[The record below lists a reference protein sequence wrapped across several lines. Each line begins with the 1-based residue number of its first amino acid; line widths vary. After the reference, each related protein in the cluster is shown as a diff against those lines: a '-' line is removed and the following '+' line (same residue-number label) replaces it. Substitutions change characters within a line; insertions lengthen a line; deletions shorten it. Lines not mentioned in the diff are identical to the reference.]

1 MRSVAKKYWA
11 SVFLIFACATLLSAC
26 ASAPRVIAISPVL
39 DSVRP
44 AVNRSTDYPEALAAI
59 ASVMVSDLNLPAVE
73 ASVTFYPSQ
82 ASYEGGAVAESERDL
97 ALLRTQLGARAQQ
110 LKEEDVVFAARR
122 SAVSSVAV
130 GLHKRVLVNEWQ
142 FVQLPWWERMR
153 LLAHELTHTV
163 ERAWVEGRLTNWDR
177 WLSEGFADWVGYHV
191 LDRLGV
197 QTLAKSRQGSVE
209 AVVKARVDQTF
220 PTLTQLVTG
229 EEWITWLRTLGHAAT
244 YGQAFLAV
252 DLLVEQKGLPAVVE
266 YFRLF
271 GKLNNRERNFATAF
285 GEPAAKF
292 DDKFNEHLMTLV
304 AR

>member
-1 MRSVAKKYWA
+1 MQSVAKKYWA
-11 SVFLIFACATLLSAC
+11 SVFFIFACVPLLIAC
-26 ASAPRVIAISPVL
+26 ASAPRVIALSPVF

-44 AVNRSTDYPEALAAI
+44 AVNRSTDYPDALAAI
-59 ASVMVSDLNLPAVE
+59 ASVMVSDLNLPVVE

-82 ASYEGGAVAESERDL
+82 VSYEGGVVAESERDL
-97 ALLRTQLGARAQQ
+97 ELLRRQLGARAQQ

-142 FVQLPWWERMR
+142 FVKLPWWERMR
-153 LLAHELTHTV
+153 ILAHELTHTV

-177 WLSEGFADWVGYHV
+177 WLSEGFAEWVGYRV
-191 LDRLGV
+191 LDRLGA

-292 DDKFNEHLMTLV
+292 DDKFNEHLMTLF

>member
-1 MRSVAKKYWA
+1 MKSVAKRYWA
-11 SVFLIFACATLLSAC
+11 AVFLSFACAPLLIAC
-26 ASAPRVIAISPVL
+26 ASAPRVIALSPVF

-59 ASVMVSDLNLPAVE
+59 ASVMVSDLNLPIVE

-82 ASYEGGAVAESERDL
+82 VAYEGGVVAESERDL
-97 ALLRTQLGARAQQ
+97 ELLRKQLGARAQQ

-130 GLHKRVLVNEWQ
+130 GMHKRVLVNEWQ
-142 FVQLPWWERMR
+142 FVKQPWWERMR
-153 LLAHELTHTV
+153 ILAHELTHTV
-163 ERAWVEGRLTNWDR
+163 ERAWVGGRLTTWDR

-191 LDRLGV
+191 LDRLGA
-197 QTLAKSRQGSVE
+197 QSLAKSREGIVE
-209 AVVKARVDQTF
+209 AAKNARHFQTF
-220 PTLTQLVTG
+220 PTITQLVTAV
-229 EEWITWLRTLGHAAT
+229 EWITWLRTLGHAAT

-252 DLLVEQKGLPAVVE
+252 DLLVEYKGLPAVVE

-285 GEPAAKF
+285 GEPVAKF
-292 DDKFNEHLMTLV
+292 EDKFNEHLMTLF

>member
-1 MRSVAKKYWA
+1 MRSVAKGYWA
-11 SVFLIFACATLLSAC
+11 SIFLIFTCATLLIAC
-26 ASAPRVIAISPVL
+26 ASAPRVIAISPVF

-59 ASVMVSDLNLPAVE
+59 ASVMASDLNLPVVE

-82 ASYEGGAVAESERDL
+82 VSYEGGAVAESERDL
-97 ALLRTQLGARAQQ
+97 EPLRKQLGARAEL

-130 GLHKRVLVNEWQ
+130 GLHRRVLVNEWQ
-142 FVQLPWWERMR
+142 FAKLPWWERMR

-163 ERAWVEGRLTNWDR
+163 QRAWVEGRLTDWDR
-177 WLSEGFADWVGYHV
+177 WLSEGFAEWVGYQV
-191 LDRLGV
+191 LDRLGA

-209 AVVKARVDQTF
+209 AVKARVDQTF

-252 DLLVEQKGLPAVVE
+252 DLLVEYKGLPAVVQ

-271 GKLNNRERNFATAF
+271 EEPNNRERNFATAF
-285 GEPAAKF
+285 GEPVTKF
-292 DDKFNEHLMTLV
+292 EDKFTAHLRTLF

>member
-1 MRSVAKKYWA
+1 MESVAKRSWA
-11 SVFLIFACATLLSAC
+11 CVCLGFACAALLIAC
-26 ASAPRVIAISPVL
+26 ASAPRVIVLSPVF

-44 AVNRSTDYPEALAAI
+44 AVNRTTDYPEVLAAI
-59 ASVMVSDLNLPAVE
+59 ASVMVSDLNLPVVE

-82 ASYEGGAVAESERDL
+82 VSYESGAVAESERDL
-97 ALLRTQLGARAQQ
+97 DLLRKQLGARAQQ

-130 GLHKRVLVNEWQ
+130 GMHKRVLVNEWQ
-142 FVQLPWWERMR
+142 FVKLPWRERMR
-153 LLAHELTHTV
+153 ILAHELTHTV

-177 WLSEGFADWVGYHV
+177 WLSEGFAEWVGYHV
-191 LDRLGV
+191 LDRLGA
-197 QTLAKSRQGSVE
+197 QSLAKSREGIVE
-209 AVVKARVDQTF
+209 AAKNARHFQTF
-220 PTLTQLVTG
+220 PTITQLVTAA
-229 EEWITWLRTLGHAAT
+229 EWITWLRTLGHAAT

-285 GEPAAKF
+285 GEPVAKF
-292 DDKFNEHLMTLV
+292 EDKFNEHLMTLF

>member
-1 MRSVAKKYWA
+1 M
-11 SVFLIFACATLLSAC
+11 
-26 ASAPRVIAISPVL
+26 
-39 DSVRP
+39 
-44 AVNRSTDYPEALAAI
+44 
-59 ASVMVSDLNLPAVE
+59 ASVMVSDLNLPVVE

-82 ASYEGGAVAESERDL
+82 ASYEDGAVAESERDL
-97 ALLRTQLGARAQQ
+97 ELLRMQLGARAQQ

-142 FVQLPWWERMR
+142 FVKLPWWERMR
-153 LLAHELTHTV
+153 ILAHELTHTV
-163 ERAWVEGRLTNWDR
+163 EKAWVEGRLTNWDR
-177 WLSEGFADWVGYHV
+177 WLSEGFAEWVGYRV
-191 LDRLGV
+191 LDRLGA
-197 QTLAKSRQGSVE
+197 QTLARSRQGSVE

-285 GEPAAKF
+285 EEPVTKF
-292 DDKFNEHLMTLV
+292 EDKFTEHLMTLF